1 MHAANALYHLNCSS
15 RFVGDNN
22 NNRNITVT
30 MSRNADSYSDEAF
43 TDVVKSLETN
53 MSVIYY

>member
-1 MHAANALYHLNCSS
+1 
-15 RFVGDNN
+15 
-22 NNRNITVT
+22 

-53 MSVIYY
+53 MSVIYYWSFQGDASDEVYSNCQCLTYYSIYLG